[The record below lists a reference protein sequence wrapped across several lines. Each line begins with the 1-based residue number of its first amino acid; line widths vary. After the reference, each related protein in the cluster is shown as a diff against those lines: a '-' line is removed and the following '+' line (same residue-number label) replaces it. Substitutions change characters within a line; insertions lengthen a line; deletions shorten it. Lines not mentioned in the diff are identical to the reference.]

1 MNLPRIMGHRG
12 AAGHAPENTLAA
24 LRMAAQLGVRW
35 VEFDVHLSADR
46 TPILMHDDTLDRTTD
61 GEGAVDAQT
70 ADRLVTLD
78 AGSWFSDSFF
88 DEPVPTLEQA
98 IQLLAALGLGANV
111 EIKPSPGHELETG
124 SVVARLLRE
133 QWPSTLPP
141 PILSSFKAEALAAA
155 RDVAPQFDRAL
166 LVHKLTRAWG
176 QQMRDF
182 GCTALHCAHRRLSA
196 SDVEQVRRAGYQLNV
211 FTVNDRSLGD
221 RLFTWGAGTLISD
234 YPDRLL

>member
-78 AGSWFSDSFF
+78 AGSWFSDSFLTN
-88 DEPVPTLEQA
+88 PC
-98 IQLLAALGLGANV
+98 
-111 EIKPSPGHELETG
+111 
-124 SVVARLLRE
+124 RL
-133 QWPSTLPP
+133 WN
-141 PILSSFKAEALAAA
+141 
-155 RDVAPQFDRAL
+155 
-166 LVHKLTRAWG
+166 KL
-176 QQMRDF
+176 F
-182 GCTALHCAHRRLSA
+182 NCSRR
-196 SDVEQVRRAGYQLNV
+196 
-211 FTVNDRSLGD
+211 
-221 RLFTWGAGTLISD
+221 
-234 YPDRLL
+234 